1 MHDFIEFLGEPVF
14 YARSNCILYRTS
26 LEDGEAIACI
36 VHEVLD
42 EQQLAFLNK
51 IVHAIKAA
59 PVELCKNTAAKFDY
73 YLCFGVDYNVATKLS
88 LPDLTVMQSDQNLKK
103 QAWLELK
110 KVFL

>member
-14 YARSNCILYRTS
+14 YARSSCIIYQTS
-26 LEDGEAIACI
+26 LEHGKSIACI
-36 VHEVLD
+36 VHKVLN

-73 YLCFGVDYNVATKLS
+73 YLCFGLDYKVATKLS
-88 LPDLTVMQSDQNLKK
+88 LPDLEAMQSDQHLKK